1 MQINTHYNHIGKRKH
16 QKLHMHTSEYV
27 AGENNRFLIASVR
40 ESERE
45 GEGGERE
52 RETS

>member
-1 MQINTHYNHIGKRKH
+1 MLI
-16 QKLHMHTSEYV
+16 LEYV
-27 AGENNRFLIASVR
+27 AGEKNRFLIASVS